1 MRITSAMTGRPTR
14 ARACALFLLALFIAV
29 PAHAEKLIA
38 LTFDDVPRAPGA
50 WYSPDERTRRIIA
63 ALDQGE
69 VRGAAFFVNP
79 GSLAKPE
86 GKGGERRI
94 AAYARAGHV
103 IANHGFSHLQLSD
116 TPAATY
122 IADIDRADRWLRGR
136 AGFRPWYRFPYLDE
150 GRQDKAKRDAIR
162 AALAER
168 RLANGYA
175 TADGVDWHLEAR
187 TTDAVRA
194 GKPIDLDGLR
204 ALYVE
209 TQADAADYYDALAVK
224 ATGRSPIQVMLM
236 HETDLAA
243 RFLPDLI
250 AELKRRGWRFVSAD
264 AAFAD
269 PLAAEAARID
279 VPSAQGTLVEAVAWA
294 RGLPAPRWYRGND
307 TKLLDRWYDA
317 RVLKESPVP

>member
-1 MRITSAMTGRPTR
+1 MMR
-14 ARACALFLLALFIAV
+14 ALLILIALLLAA
-29 PAHAEKLIA
+29 PAQAQKLIA

-50 WYSPDERTRRIIA
+50 WYTPDERTRRIIA
-63 ALDQGE
+63 ALDKGG

-86 GKGGERRI
+86 GEGGEARI

-116 TPAATY
+116 TPVAAY
-122 IADIDRADRWLRGR
+122 VADIDRADARLRGR
-136 AGFRPWYRFPYLDE
+136 AGFRPWFRFPYLDE
-150 GRQDKAKRDAIR
+150 GRADKAKRDAIR

-194 GKPIDLDGLR
+194 GKALDIEGLR
-204 ALYVE
+204 ALYIE
-209 TQADAADYYDALAVK
+209 TQADAADYYDALAVR
-224 ATGRSPIQVMLM
+224 ATGRSPVQFMLM

-269 PLAAEAARID
+269 PIAREAASVD

-307 TKLLDRWYDA
+307 TKLLDSWYDA
-317 RVLKESPVP
+317 RVLKERPAP

>member
-1 MRITSAMTGRPTR
+1 MFT
-14 ARACALFLLALFIAV
+14 LALLVAAPV
-29 PAHAEKLIA
+29 QAQKRIA
-38 LTFDDVPRAPGA
+38 LTFDDVPRSPGA

-63 ALDQGE
+63 ALREGG

-86 GKGGERRI
+86 GAGGERRI
-94 AAYARAGHV
+94 ADYVRAGHV
-103 IANHGFSHLQLSD
+103 IANHGFSHLAL
-116 TPAATY
+116 TAVPANAY
-122 IADIDRADRWLRGR
+122 VADIDRADVWLRGR
-136 AGFRPWYRFPYLDE
+136 AGFRPWFRFPYLNE
-150 GRQDKAKRDAIR
+150 GRDDKVKRDAVR

-168 RLANGYA
+168 RLANGYV
-175 TADGVDWHLEAR
+175 TADGSDWYLEQR
-187 TTDAVRA
+187 TIEAVKA
-194 GKPIDLDGLR
+194 GKPIDMAALR

-209 TQADAADYYDALAVK
+209 TQADAADFYDALAVK
-224 ATGRSPIQVMLM
+224 ATGRSPAHVMLM

-269 PLAAEAARID
+269 PIAAQAATID

-294 RGLPAPRWYRGND
+294 KGLPAPRWYDG
-307 TKLLDRWYDA
+307 KQLGGWYDA
-317 RVLKESPVP
+317 RVLKETPAP